1 MNVAIPI
8 SFISRITCIESA
20 MDEMDNVSEMQK
32 LSVVCNLEVCTNVV
46 KAFSCTWQ
54 SLQLLTV
61 QKLLPIQ
68 SSSVYLHRHDVSY
81 VMKSPWIFLQ
91 FLHTVSNQK
100 LDSGKA

>member
-1 MNVAIPI
+1 
-8 SFISRITCIESA
+8 
-20 MDEMDNVSEMQK
+20 MDEMDNISEMQK
-32 LSVVCNLEVCTNVV
+32 LSVVCNLEVCANVV

-54 SLQLLTV
+54 SLLTV

-68 SSSVYLHRHDVSY
+68 SSSVYLHRHDVFY
-81 VMKSPWIFLQ
+81 VMKSPRLFLQ